1 MAKLMDCTKCG
12 HEISKTA
19 KKCPNCGSKM
29 SDQRTSAF
37 TWIVA
42 IVFGFS
48 LFFILSPDTFTS
60 ASNLFSGKSTTAS
73 DFISD
78 KSTTASDF
86 ISDKSTAASDF
97 ISDKSTTASNYIS
110 DKLTTASDFISDK
123 LTSSSTSKPTS
134 PTLTTNTTSKP
145 LTTNTTSKPAAN
157 WNYWVSKDE
166 FTHEDVH
173 HANFKT
179 NDSGLNEVQPW
190 VICRSKDKELE
201 IFFEVGELISSG
213 DFRPQ
218 GVKVEYHFDLEP
230 IETANF
236 GTSTGFSASS
246 GRNYLLL
253 PTYMYSEFVTG
264 LTNGSKL
271 QFRLYNY
278 QGSQHDAEIPLR
290 GNSAVIS
297 KVLQACS

>member
-19 KKCPNCGSKM
+19 KKCPNCGSKI

-48 LFFILSPDTFTS
+48 LFFILSPDTFTT
-60 ASNLFSGKSTTAS
+60 ASNLFPGKLTTAS

-78 KSTTASDF
+78 KSTTAS
-86 ISDKSTAASDF
+86 T
-97 ISDKSTTASNYIS
+97 YIS

-134 PTLTTNTTSKP
+134 PA
-145 LTTNTTSKPAAN
+145 LTTNTTSKPAAD

-201 IFFEVGELISSG
+201 IFFEVGELIGSG
-213 DFRPQ
+213 DVRPQ

-236 GTSTGFSASS
+236 GTSTGFSATS

-290 GNSAVIS
+290 GNSAAIS